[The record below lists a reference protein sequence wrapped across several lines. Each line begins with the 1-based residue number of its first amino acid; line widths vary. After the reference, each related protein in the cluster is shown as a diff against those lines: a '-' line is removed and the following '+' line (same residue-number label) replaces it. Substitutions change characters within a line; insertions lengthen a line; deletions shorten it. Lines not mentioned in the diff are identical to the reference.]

1 MSAVPDFTKSLL
13 GSQSVRPMFSICT
26 LMTDESLYAEMV
38 NSFVDGGFIPADCEY
53 LYIDN
58 TQRNVVDAYAGY
70 RHFLNEAAGE
80 VLILC
85 HQDVELLSDDRACLE
100 ARLGELED
108 LAPDWGV
115 CGNAGG
121 VGLGLYSIRI
131 SDPHG
136 ANRSVGSFPSRVV
149 ALDEN
154 FLVVKRSANLAISRD
169 LSGFH
174 LYGADLCVIAD
185 ILGYTC
191 WVIDFHL
198 LHKSGGIVDA
208 NYTASR
214 ARFIRKWR
222 RALRG
227 RWVVTT
233 CSSFLISRLPVS
245 TSIDNRLAVRLL
257 REYRRRQAI
266 SSQRHTA

>member
-1 MSAVPDFTKSLL
+1 MTSTVPGFAKSLL
-13 GSQSVRPMFSICT
+13 GSQSGRPMFSVCT
-26 LMTDESLYAEMV
+26 LVTDESQYAQMV
-38 NSFVDGGFIPADCEY
+38 SSFVNGGFSPTDCEY

-58 TQRNVVDAYAGY
+58 TQRNVFDAYVGY
-70 RHFLNEAAGE
+70 KHFLNEAAGE
-80 VLILC
+80 ILIFC
-85 HQDVELLSDDRACLE
+85 HQDVELLSDDRRCLE
-100 ARLGELED
+100 ARLEELEN
-108 LAPDWGV
+108 LAPDWAV

-121 VGLGLYSIRI
+121 IGLGLYSIRI

-136 ANRSVGSFPSRVV
+136 ANRSIGSFPSRVV

-174 LYGADLCVIAD
+174 LYGADLCIIAD

-198 LHKSGGIVDA
+198 SHKSGGLVDA
-208 NYTASR
+208 DYIALR
-214 ARFIRKWR
+214 ARAIRKWR
-222 RALRG
+222 RALRA

-233 CSSFLISRLPVS
+233 CSSFLISSLPVS
-245 TSIDNRLAVRLL
+245 ISMDSRIASRLL
-257 REYRRRQAI
+257 REYRRRRA
-266 SSQRHTA
+266 QR